1 MKALP
6 ALVQPGCGLIW
17 MPESSDNA
25 RRRFVRAGWA
35 SYVLTTLRQE
45 PARIAREVVAILD
58 RRDAD
63 PGRSPISVHPVDLV
77 VRGTVR
83 GLACPST
90 TT

>member
-1 MKALP
+1 MNFNKLTVKAQEAIAEAQNFARGAGNPELAP
-6 ALVQPGCGLIW
+6 EHVLLAL
-17 MPESSDNA
+17 
-25 RRRFVRAGWA
+25 
-35 SYVLTTLRQE
+35 LRQE